1 MGCKTTFKR
10 NELTKEDRTTRID
23 EMSSYPTISKE
34 VLRDIANSTYR
45 IVPSKTETE
54 LRAKLAEEK
63 AEDVEWIWVD
73 GYKGTDKNMVCRDY
87 QFAIGEM
94 FEMPKD
100 AKIETCESGFHFCCK
115 LENVFTH
122 YQVSNGNRF
131 FKVKGLV
138 RKSDLE
144 NNALKLASSDPW
156 MRATASMT
164 DKLAA
169 KAIIFMSELSHDEI
183 LQAKGVDID
192 GWTKEDKALAI
203 EKGPGEV
210 VKRFNTQ
217 KLIAQG
223 YSRHFAEYLVR
234 SGKFDVAYAVGSQE
248 DLSMDF
254 KVMAIF
260 TNDD

>member
-1 MGCKTTFKR
+1 MGFKAVFKR
-10 NELTKEDRTTRID
+10 DELTREDKIASID
-23 EMSSYPTISKE
+23 EMSSHSTIPKE
-34 VLRDIANSTYR
+34 VLRDIMDSTMR
-45 IVPSKTETE
+45 IVPYKSETE

-63 AEDVEWIWVD
+63 AEDVEWIWID

-115 LENVFTH
+115 LGNVFTH

-156 MRATASMT
+156 ARATASMT

-169 KAIIFMSELSHDEI
+169 KAIIFMSELSHEEI
-183 LQAKGVDID
+183 LKARALDID
-192 GWTKEDKALAI
+192 GWTKEDMALAI

-210 VKRFNTQ
+210 IRRINTQ

-223 YSRHFAEYLVR
+223 YSAHFAEYLTR

>member
-1 MGCKTTFKR
+1 MGFKAVFKR
-10 NELTKEDRTTRID
+10 DEITDKDKITRID
-23 EMSSYPTISKE
+23 EMSAYPTIPKE
-34 VLRDIANSTYR
+34 VLRQIMDSTMKIA
-45 IVPSKTETE
+45 PSKSETE

-63 AEDVEWIWVD
+63 AEDVEWIWID

-122 YQVSNGNRF
+122 YRINNGNRF
-131 FKVKGLV
+131 FKVKALV
-138 RKSDLE
+138 RKTDLE
-144 NNALKLASSDPW
+144 SNAFKLAQLADPY
-156 MRATASMT
+156 MRLSASMT

-169 KAIIFMSELSHDEI
+169 KAIIFMSELSHEEI
-183 LQAKGVDID
+183 LKTHGVDVD
-192 GWTKEDKALAI
+192 NWTKEDMALAI

-210 VKRFNTQ
+210 IRRINTQ

-223 YSRHFAEYLVR
+223 YSAHFAEYLVR

-260 TNDD
+260 TDD

>member
-1 MGCKTTFKR
+1 MGCKATFKR
-10 NELTKEDRTTRID
+10 DKITSID
-23 EMSSYPTISKE
+23 EMSSYPIIPKE
-34 VLRDIANSTYR
+34 VLRRITDSTMK
-45 IVPSKTETE
+45 ISPSKSEME
-54 LRAKLAEEK
+54 LREKLAEEK
-63 AEDVEWIWVD
+63 AEDVEWIWID

-115 LENVFTH
+115 LEHVFSH
-122 YQVSNGNRF
+122 YRLNDGNRF

-138 RKSDLE
+138 RKTDFES
-144 NNALKLASSDPW
+144 NAAKFASPDPFT
-156 MRATASMT
+156 RLVGSVT

-169 KAIIFMSELSHDEI
+169 KAIIFMSELSHEEI
-183 LQAKGVDID
+183 LKAHGDYID
-192 GWTKEDKALAI
+192 GWTKEDMALAI

-210 VKRFNTQ
+210 LKRINTK

-223 YSRHFAEYLVR
+223 YSAHFAEYLVR

-260 TNDD
+260 TDND